1 MFSQIYR
8 IWKALSDFGVLL
20 FDSESEKKYRRIQNQ
35 LLLVF
40 IAALI
45 SLTAVIAALAY
56 TYKPAQP
63 GVLNAYLLVYLLP
76 TVTML
81 GLLVVALFAMRRFA
95 TPYPVIFSLAA
106 GVLFIGLM
114 GIAQQRG
121 SLFYLYNLALLPI
134 PFIAVP
140 QNRRLYQLVAI
151 TVTVSIIAVVLSS
164 HWFLEFYAPLLPLP
178 EPWMVSVVAYIT
190 LFSILLTLAAYF
202 YYIWR
207 QNTET
212 EQSLENERRKSD
224 ALLLNI
230 LPAHVAHELK
240 DRGSTRPVLY
250 DSATVLFTDFVGFTQ
265 IAERL
270 TPSELI
276 GELDKCFSHFDSV
289 CRKHGLEK
297 LKTIGDAYMCA
308 GGLPLPNRTHA
319 VDCCLAA
326 LAMQAF
332 MQEMQKLNESGGHA
346 YWQLRIGL
354 NSGHLV
360 AGVIGA
366 QKFSYDIWGDTVNTA
381 SRAESTAAPG
391 RINMT
396 ETTYELVKD
405 FFHCE
410 RRGSVDVK
418 NKAPIAMYYLVG
430 LLPELSTGGD
440 SLTPNAAF
448 VDRYRRLQA

>member
-1 MFSQIYR
+1 M
-8 IWKALSDFGVLL
+8 
-20 FDSESEKKYRRIQNQ
+20 
-35 LLLVF
+35 
-40 IAALI
+40 
-45 SLTAVIAALAY
+45 
-56 TYKPAQP
+56 
-63 GVLNAYLLVYLLP
+63 
-76 TVTML
+76 
-81 GLLVVALFAMRRFA
+81 
-95 TPYPVIFSLAA
+95 
-106 GVLFIGLM
+106 
-114 GIAQQRG
+114 
-121 SLFYLYNLALLPI
+121 
-134 PFIAVP
+134 
-140 QNRRLYQLVAI
+140 
-151 TVTVSIIAVVLSS
+151 
-164 HWFLEFYAPLLPLP
+164 
-178 EPWMVSVVAYIT
+178 
-190 LFSILLTLAAYF
+190 
-202 YYIWR
+202 WR
-207 QNTET
+207 QTLGT
-212 EQSLENERRKSD
+212 SC
-224 ALLLNI
+224 A
-230 LPAHVAHELK
+230 
-240 DRGSTRPVLY
+240 GS
-250 DSATVLFTDFVGFTQ
+250 
-265 IAERL
+265 
-270 TPSELI
+270 
-276 GELDKCFSHFDSV
+276 
-289 CRKHGLEK
+289 
-297 LKTIGDAYMCA
+297 DAYMCA

-332 MQEMQKLNESGGHA
+332 MREMQKLNESGGHA

-430 LLPELSTGGD
+430 LLPELSNGSD